1 MKTKRIITL
10 LLTFIVSI
18 NLSYAQITKDAQAL
32 YDQGLK
38 FKEERKVTEALEK
51 FRQALSIN
59 TNYTEALYQAGW
71 CQNELKNYNGA
82 IDYLRKAR
90 EIWSVIPKVHFELG
104 YAFEKSGKTDSAI
117 KCYNRCL
124 DLKPD
129 YAGACRQLGY
139 IALGK
144 EDYIN
149 ALINFTR
156 YEIALKTEIN
166 DYLYWY
172 RKGITQNA
180 LSDYKNAKISLQKS
194 LTYKKDYINTYLEL
208 GFAATKLKQDDEAI
222 SHFNKA
228 LEIDPKSL
236 LSFNGIAEVY
246 RDNKREMTEA
256 MTWYQKILDI
266 NPMEKK
272 AHFGMGY
279 CFNALTKYHEA
290 IDHLKKAIE
299 KDPVYTAAVVELGYS
314 YFKLGK
320 DADAITQF
328 DKAISQ
334 NPKNENARYYT
345 CLLYIRVKNKAKAQK
360 VLNELKSLSSRYVTE
375 LQPEVNAL

>member
-129 YAGACRQLGY
+129 YAGACKQLGY
-139 IALGK
+139 IAFGK

-149 ALINFTR
+149 ALVQFIR
-156 YEIALKTEIN
+156 YEVASKSDIT

-172 RKGITQNA
+172 CKGFTQNV
-180 LSDYKNAKISLQKS
+180 LKDYTNAKISLQKS
-194 LTYKKDYINTYLEL
+194 LAYKTDYINTYLEL
-208 GFAATKLKQDDEAI
+208 GFTTTKLKQDDEAI
-222 SHFNKA
+222 SHFKKA
-228 LEIDPKSL
+228 IEIDPKSQ
-236 LSFNGIAEVY
+236 SSYNGIADVY
-246 RDNKREMTEA
+246 RDNEKDMNQA
-256 MTWYQKILDI
+256 MAWYQKTLDI
-266 NPMEKK
+266 NPMERK

-299 KDPVYTAAVVELGYS
+299 KDPAYTAASVELGYA

-334 NPKNENARYYT
+334 NPKNENARYYA
-345 CLLYIRVKNKAKAQK
+345 CLLYIRVKNKTKAKK
-360 VLNELKSLSSRYVTE
+360 MVNELKSLSSRYVTE
-375 LQPEVNAL
+375 LQPKVDAL

>member
-10 LLTFIVSI
+10 LLTFMVSI
-18 NLSYAQITKDAQAL
+18 NLSYAQITKDVQDL

-38 FKEERKVTEALEK
+38 LKEERKVKEAFEK
-51 FRQALSIN
+51 FRLALSIN
-59 TNYTEALYQAGW
+59 ANYTEALYQAGW
-71 CQNELKNYNGA
+71 CQNELKNYNSA

-90 EIWSVIPKVHFELG
+90 EIWSVIPIVYFELG
-104 YAFEKSGKTDSAI
+104 YAFEKSGNIDSAI
-117 KCYNRCL
+117 KSYNRCL

-129 YAGACRQLGY
+129 YAGACKQLGY
-139 IALGK
+139 IAFGK

-149 ALINFTR
+149 ALVQFIR
-156 YEIALKTEIN
+156 YEVASKSDIT

-172 RKGITQNA
+172 RKGFTQNV
-180 LSDYKNAKISLQKS
+180 LKDYTNAKISLQKS
-194 LTYKKDYINTYLEL
+194 LAYKTDYINTYLEL
-208 GFAATKLKQDDEAI
+208 GFTTTKLKQDDEAI
-222 SHFNKA
+222 SHFKKA
-228 LEIDPKSL
+228 IEIDPKSQ
-236 LSFNGIAEVY
+236 SSYNGIADVY
-246 RDNKREMTEA
+246 RDNEKDMNQA
-256 MTWYQKILDI
+256 MAWYQKTLDI
-266 NPMEKK
+266 NPMERK

-299 KDPVYTAAVVELGYS
+299 KDPAYTAASVELGYA

-334 NPKNENARYYT
+334 NPKNENARYYA
-345 CLLYIRVKNKAKAQK
+345 CLLYIRVKNKTKAKK
-360 VLNELKSLSSRYVTE
+360 MVNELKSLSSRYVTE
-375 LQPEVNAL
+375 LQPKVDAL

>member
-10 LLTFIVSI
+10 LLTFMVSI
-18 NLSYAQITKDAQAL
+18 NLSYAQITKDVQDL

-38 FKEERKVTEALEK
+38 LKEERKVKEAFEK
-51 FRQALSIN
+51 FRLALSIN
-59 TNYTEALYQAGW
+59 ANYTEALYQAGW
-71 CQNELKNYNGA
+71 CQNELKNYNSA

-90 EIWSVIPKVHFELG
+90 EIWSVIPIVYFELG
-104 YAFEKSGKTDSAI
+104 YAFEKSGNIDSAI
-117 KCYNRCL
+117 KSYNRCL

-129 YAGACRQLGY
+129 YAGACKQLGY
-139 IALGK
+139 IAFGK

-149 ALINFTR
+149 ALVQFIR
-156 YEIALKTEIN
+156 YEVASKSDIT

-172 RKGITQNA
+172 RKGFTQNV
-180 LSDYKNAKISLQKS
+180 LKDYTNAKISLQKS
-194 LTYKKDYINTYLEL
+194 LAYKTDYINTYLEL
-208 GFAATKLKQDDEAI
+208 GFTTTKLKQDDEAI
-222 SHFNKA
+222 SHFKKA
-228 LEIDPKSL
+228 IEIDPKSQ
-236 LSFNGIAEVY
+236 SSYNGIADVY
-246 RDNKREMTEA
+246 RDNEKDMNQA
-256 MTWYQKILDI
+256 MAWYQKTLDI
-266 NPMEKK
+266 NPMERK

-299 KDPVYTAAVVELGYS
+299 KDPAYTAASVELGYA

-334 NPKNENARYYT
+334 NPKNENARYYA
-345 CLLYIRVKNKAKAQK
+345 CLLYIRVKNKTKAKK
-360 VLNELKSLSSRYVTE
+360 NGK
-375 LQPEVNAL
+375 